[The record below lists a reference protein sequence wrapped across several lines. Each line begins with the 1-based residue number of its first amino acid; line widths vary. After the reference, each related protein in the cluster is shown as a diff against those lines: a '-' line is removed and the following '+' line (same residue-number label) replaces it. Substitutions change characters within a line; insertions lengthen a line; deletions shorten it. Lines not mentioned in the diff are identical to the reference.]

1 VYCLGLLVLAS
12 QLLPSVCACA
22 CLRDVTEV
30 GGNSSSFRVRVR
42 VTGTGTGKLA
52 RDDASAVPVPG
63 LTLGTLYSSGVGVN
77 KTKQHVYTGNPPGAP
92 PGPC

>member
-1 VYCLGLLVLAS
+1 MYCLGLLVLAS

-63 LTLGTLYSSGVGVN
+63 LPSVPYIPPASVLI
-77 KTKQHVYTGNPPGAP
+77 KQSNTYTQGIPLVRPRDR
-92 PGPC
+92 